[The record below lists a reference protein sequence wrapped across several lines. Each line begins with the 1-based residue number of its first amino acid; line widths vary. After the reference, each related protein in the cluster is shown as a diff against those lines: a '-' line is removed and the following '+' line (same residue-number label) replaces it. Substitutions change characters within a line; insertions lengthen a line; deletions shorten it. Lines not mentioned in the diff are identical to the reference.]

1 MGNRS
6 GATILIGGPFRWRS
20 LPFLCQRLVF
30 AAAPYSP
37 HVRSKFHNT
46 VHPPERKKKCP
57 KSRKV
62 AERDQIQQPGVKRNK
77 TACHAASLSFWT
89 LKRSGQ
95 ILLSKIRTEFG
106 NARSEFNSL
115 RSEFD
120 NLRSQF
126 NSLRSEFD
134 SLRSQFNS
142 LRNEFN
148 SLRNYFNSL
157 RSEFKSLRSEFDSL
171 RNHFNS
177 C

>member
-1 MGNRS
+1 MRNRS
-6 GATILIGGPFRWRS
+6 GATILIGGPFRSRS

-30 AAAPYSP
+30 AVAPYSP

-46 VHPPERKKKCP
+46 VHSPERKKKCP

-106 NARSEFNSL
+106 NARSEF
-115 RSEFD
+115 D
-120 NLRSQF
+120 N
-126 NSLRSEFD
+126 
-134 SLRSQFNS
+134 
-142 LRNEFN
+142 
-148 SLRNYFNSL
+148 
-157 RSEFKSLRSEFDSL
+157 
-171 RNHFNS
+171 
-177 C
+177 

>member
-1 MGNRS
+1 M
-6 GATILIGGPFRWRS
+6 A
-20 LPFLCQRLVF
+20 VF
-30 AAAPYSP
+30 AFSVSKIGFRGGTYSP
-37 HVRSKFHNT
+37 HVRSNFHNT
-46 VHPPERKKKCP
+46 VHSTERIKKCP

-106 NARSEFNSL
+106 NARSEFDNLLSEFNSL

-171 RNHFNS
+171 RDHFNS